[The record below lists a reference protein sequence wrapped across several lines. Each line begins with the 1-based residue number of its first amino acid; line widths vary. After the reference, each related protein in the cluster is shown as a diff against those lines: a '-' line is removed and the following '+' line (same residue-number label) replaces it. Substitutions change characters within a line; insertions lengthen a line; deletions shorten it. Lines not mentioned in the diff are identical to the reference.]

1 MSAAC
6 WVLGL
11 DRGGDGGGGTG
22 ALAHAL
28 TGVDGRVCCRFPFCS
43 MGTPRISLSGSSKG
57 SSASMLS
64 MSVVLGVSPRLV
76 SNSLLLSLALAFCGG
91 GVLVGVAEVEEEA

>member
-1 MSAAC
+1 
-6 WVLGL
+6 
-11 DRGGDGGGGTG
+11 
-22 ALAHAL
+22 
-28 TGVDGRVCCRFPFCS
+28 
-43 MGTPRISLSGSSKG
+43 
-57 SSASMLS
+57 MLS